1 MTQAIK
7 RAYMNYLNTE
17 QKYER
22 RNKKSMAEQGA
33 AAKGLLAPRTARATN
48 NNKQSKV
55 DEFQPVFDAIQMIRN
70 RGS

>member
-7 RAYMNYLNTE
+7 RAYMNYLNRE
-17 QKYER
+17 QKYEK
-22 RNKKSMAEQGA
+22 RNKKNMTEQN
-33 AAKGLLAPRTARATN
+33 AAKGLLAPRTARASN
-48 NNKQSKV
+48 NSSPAKV

>member
-7 RAYMNYLNTE
+7 RTYMNYLDRE
-17 QKYER
+17 KKYEK
-22 RNKKSMAEQGA
+22 RNKKNKTEQS

-48 NNKQSKV
+48 NTNVKA
-55 DEFQPVFDAIQMIRN
+55 DDFQPVFDAIQMIRN